1 MRLGTRWTSGEEPP
15 QAVPEALREGI
26 AGVDA
31 TIPVDMLGA
40 PRPRW
45 TLTWLEGKPIA
56 ELATG
61 VQVELDDD
69 GNAVV
74 RHAPDD
80 DFA

>member
-15 QAVPEALREGI
+15 EAVPESLREGI

-31 TIPVDMLGA
+31 TIPVDVLGA

-56 ELATG
+56 ELANG
-61 VQVELDDD
+61 VLVELDDE

-74 RHAPDD
+74 RHASDD
-80 DFA
+80 ESP